1 MATTN
6 SLQSI
11 SMPLPIFN
19 GSNYD
24 LWGGKM
30 KTLFRSQ
37 NLWDIVKNGY
47 EEPENISTLEE
58 AQRKELEVKKQKDA
72 SALYLIQQSLA
83 DTIFPRITE
92 ASTAKQAWD
101 ILQNEFL
108 GDSKIAPEIELEA
121 PYGAAMN
128 GYWQSMIDFYR
139 EHFEKIGCP
148 VTPSKD
154 TGLHL
159 AVHSKKEQPLKAL
172 LEIMKERELPVTE
185 EEFLEKRNEF
195 GNTALHEATIYGNY
209 EAVKLLVERCPEL
222 IRKANQ
228 FGETPLFTA
237 AGFAT
242 TAIVEFLIGSKR
254 EQCVDNNGSLLS
266 IHKKRSKDVLS
277 ILSAAIIG
285 QNFETAL
292 LLLDL
297 DKSLASMK
305 DKNQI
310 STLQL
315 LAEMPNAFES
325 GCPMGIF
332 EGLIY
337 CCLPVPRPCEVKS
350 KVKSTV
356 ESFRRARKE
365 VGDLES
371 GRGRNSG
378 DLGSVS
384 KRNQRG
390 GLLNYLK
397 IPEGCWLERIWNL
410 KRKHV
415 FAYTFAA
422 SLIEKDE
429 SLKSVTI
436 TEEDQ
441 NKEEEGEEEQEMCG
455 KKIKKGE
462 KTSEITSNAKETERA
477 ETSEITSNANGTER
491 SVLSTL
497 SSLTKKKEIPLF
509 TATRRGI
516 QEIVKLKIKLHPHAI
531 DQRDEMNRSILD
543 VAVMY
548 RQKKIF
554 DIVKEKEIQM
564 ARMRRV
570 VDKSGNTL
578 LHHVADM
585 KKNSGVTKPGP
596 ALQLQEELK
605 WFERVKEEIPPHY
618 VPLLNKDGMTAR
630 ECFENSHE
638 MQLKQAQKW
647 IKETAQSC
655 STVAALVATVVFA
668 AAYTVP
674 GGSDEKEFHISLPR
688 KLVVGF
694 SFLFFSVLTTMLSFG
709 ATILILIQTERK
721 LTTLLLSIASFLPVL
736 IFGILQFR
744 LYVSFMGST
753 FNILNKNLKAYPSF
767 LVPCLQWREKLGP
780 KKKEKSST

>member
-6 SLQSI
+6 SLQCI

-19 GSNYD
+19 GCNYD
-24 LWGGKM
+24 LWGKKM

-37 NLWDIVKNGY
+37 NLWDIVENGF

-83 DTIFPRITE
+83 NTIFPRITE

-101 ILQNEFL
+101 ILQKQFP
-108 GDSKIAPEIELEA
+108 GDSKTAEIAVIEVEA
-121 PYGAAMN
+121 PYGAAMK
-128 GYWQSMIDFYR
+128 GDWQSVIDYYR
-139 EHFEKIGCP
+139 EHFEKIDSP

-154 TGLHL
+154 TVLHL
-159 AVHSKKEQPLKAL
+159 AVQFKTEQPLKAL
-172 LEIMKERELPVTE
+172 LEILKERSLPET
-185 EEFLEKRNEF
+185 EFLKKRNKF
-195 GNTALHEATIYGNY
+195 GNTALHEATIYGKY
-209 EAVKLLVERCPEL
+209 EAVRLLVERCPEL
-222 IRKANQ
+222 LSITNR

-237 AGFAT
+237 AGFSKT
-242 TAIVEFLIGSKR
+242 EIVEFLIRHKP
-254 EQCVDNNGSLLS
+254 EQCVDENGCLS
-266 IHKKRSKDVLS
+266 STHSKRSEDDLS
-277 ILSAAIIG
+277 ILSAAILG
-285 QNFETAL
+285 LKFETAL
-292 LLLDL
+292 LLLEL
-297 DKSLASMK
+297 DKSLASLK

-315 LAEMPNAFES
+315 LAEMPAAFES
-325 GCPMGIF
+325 EFPMGIF
-332 EGLIY
+332 ERLIY
-337 CCLPVPRPCEVKS
+337 CCLPVKRHHEVKS
-350 KVKSTV
+350 QVQTWSLANK
-356 ESFRRARKE
+356 R
-365 VGDLES
+365 DLES
-371 GRGRNSG
+371 CRGRNSG

-390 GLLNYLK
+390 GILKYLK
-397 IPEGCWLERIWNL
+397 VPEGCWLERIWNR

-415 FAYTFAA
+415 FASEFAE
-422 SLIEKDE
+422 SLIKEDNSFKE
-429 SLKSVTI
+429 VII
-436 TEEDQ
+436 TKEDQ
-441 NKEEEGEEEQEMCG
+441 NKKEEEQEMCAQASQNTR
-455 KKIKKGE
+455 KA
-462 KTSEITSNAKETERA
+462 KTP
-477 ETSEITSNANGTER
+477 
-491 SVLSTL
+491 VL
-497 SSLTKKKEIPLF
+497 SSLTTKKEIPLF

-516 QEIVKLKIKLHPHAI
+516 EKIVELIIRLHPHAI

-548 RQKKIF
+548 RQEKIF
-554 DIVKEKEIQM
+554 DIVKGKKIPL

-570 VDKSGNTL
+570 VDNSGNTL

-605 WFERVKEEIPPHY
+605 WFERVQDVIPSYY

-630 ECFENSHE
+630 EYFEIAHE
-638 MQLKQAQKW
+638 KQLKKAQTW
-647 IKETAQSC
+647 IKETSQSC

-694 SFLFFSVLTTMLSFG
+694 SFLFFSVLTTMLSFA

-753 FNILNKNLKAYPSF
+753 FNILKKNWIAHPSF
-767 LVPCLQWREKLGP
+767 LGPCLQWREKLGP